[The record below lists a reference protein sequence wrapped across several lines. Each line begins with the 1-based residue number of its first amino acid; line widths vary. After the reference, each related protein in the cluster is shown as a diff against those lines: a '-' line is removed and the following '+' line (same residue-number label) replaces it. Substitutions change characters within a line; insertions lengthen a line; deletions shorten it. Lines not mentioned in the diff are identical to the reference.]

1 MTAKGKQQ
9 HVEDS
14 WPEKHEAWGKRQAND
29 FCHKNDVFL
38 WHEAIVYLKG
48 KLTFSK
54 EKIGKALHQLK
65 SSQGKVYGAYS
76 IQV

>member
-29 FCHKNDVFL
+29 FCHKNDAFL
-38 WHEAIVYLKG
+38 WHEAIVELKG
-48 KLTFSK
+48 KRNFSK
-54 EKIGKALHQLK
+54 EK
-65 SSQGKVYGAYS
+65 KVKPWTN
-76 IQV
+76 